1 MGGGT
6 EGFDG
11 EWGVEFEGPE
21 GEVIPVGAEV
31 GHGAVAE
38 VPPAIPFGAGVVD
51 FVEGAVG
58 GGADPEVPVEMR
70 GWGLGFGGAFGDVD
84 AVFVGFGVGLRLQA
98 PGAGDADVG
107 VGDSADGSGLDE
119 FDDAAVVGVAVDL
132 GAHLGGDAGGGGGLG
147 DEAGFV
153 DVVGEGFFA
162 VDGFFEEE
170 GGEGGVGVG
179 VFGGGD
185 DDGVDV

>member
-1 MGGGT
+1 M
-6 EGFDG
+6 
-11 EWGVEFEGPE
+11 
-21 GEVIPVGAEV
+21 
-31 GHGAVAE
+31 
-38 VPPAIPFGAGVVD
+38 
-51 FVEGAVG
+51 
-58 GGADPEVPVEMR
+58 
-70 GWGLGFGGAFGDVD
+70 L
-84 AVFVGFGVGLRLQA
+84 VF
-98 PGAGDADVG
+98 
-107 VGDSADGSGLDE
+107 
-119 FDDAAVVGVAVDL
+119 AAVVGVAVDL